1 MTRICYLK
9 IWTCGCP
16 TWSAPTKS
24 VAYAVAL
31 AECMCDLDPDVIV
44 EFFDAGKQYKLGHL
58 FPGEALHVCPGVSF
72 RED

>member
-1 MTRICYLK
+1 M
-9 IWTCGCP
+9 
-16 TWSAPTKS
+16 KS

-31 AECMCDLDPDVIV
+31 AECVCDLDPDVIV
-44 EFFDAGKQYKLGHL
+44 EFFDAGEQYKFGHL

>member
-1 MTRICYLK
+1 M
-9 IWTCGCP
+9 
-16 TWSAPTKS
+16 KS
-24 VAYAVAL
+24 VSYAVAL

-44 EFFDAGKQYKLGHL
+44 EFFDAGKQYKLGHM